1 MFPIPALANGTTK
14 RSFLPCLNRLRSFR
28 PKSHHIHHLP
38 QRLEGTAKTRTAY
51 RSELQQTGVC
61 RSGRCRFCDRQRFTA
76 SHHLRQIE
84 HPVPKVVVFCGK
96 IPCGP
101 RSGGAWRQRGV
112 CSRLSFRPPES
123 PGTSGEPNST
133 RTASNSLRTLL
144 RRSIWAARRLQTSR
158 MGSHHV
164 GNEQSPTKSLLRKPH
179 ATGRGSRRPRP
190 PFPGSK
196 QPGFEI
202 SSRLKKK
209 RKPWIVKRLCRRTA
223 GGSLKTG
230 ADEMMTTLA
239 DIQDSKTPRLQDS

>member
-1 MFPIPALANGTTK
+1 M
-14 RSFLPCLNRLRSFR
+14 
-28 PKSHHIHHLP
+28 
-38 QRLEGTAKTRTAY
+38 
-51 RSELQQTGVC
+51 
-61 RSGRCRFCDRQRFTA
+61 TA
-76 SHHLRQIE
+76 SASPLPIISARLS
-84 HPVPKVVVFCGK
+84 
-96 IPCGP
+96 IPS
-101 RSGGAWRQRGV
+101 RRWSFSGGRSHVGRGLGERGGNV
-112 CSRLSFRPPES
+112 GYVHDFLSDHRSS
-123 PGTSGEPNST
+123 PDTSKEPSST